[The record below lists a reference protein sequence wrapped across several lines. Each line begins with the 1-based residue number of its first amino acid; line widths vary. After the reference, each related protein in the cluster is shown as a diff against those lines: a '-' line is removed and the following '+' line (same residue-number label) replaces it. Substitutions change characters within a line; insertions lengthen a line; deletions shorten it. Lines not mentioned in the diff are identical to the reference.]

1 MCHQNPDSSTI
12 PAVRAVNYQKL
23 VDHYRI
29 ALAAE
34 DGSSSAPPER
44 YALAMVESDGP
55 TSDNYLTTARTFE
68 DPCQTAGDEILDSGR
83 IPDAVF
89 DLDTGDR
96 IALHTATPVVA
107 QSDDPHVVVNPLAEE
122 DDRGGDRK

>member
-1 MCHQNPDSSTI
+1 VCHQNPDSSTI
-12 PAVRAVNYQKL
+12 PAVRAVTYQKL

-29 ALAAE
+29 DLAAE
-34 DGSSSAPPER
+34 DGGSSGPPER
-44 YALAMVESDGP
+44 YALAMVEGDGP
-55 TSDNYLTTARTFE
+55 TSENYLTTASTFE
-68 DPCQTAGDEILDSGR
+68 DACRTAGDETLDSGR

-96 IALHTATPVVA
+96 IELHTATPVVTRSSEQHPA
-107 QSDDPHVVVNPLAEE
+107 VNPLADE